1 MKVTLFSLTSL
12 VSVLTSMSVL
22 AFGASI
28 VNAGTGQFGGFGSL
42 TTVNANTGGN
52 GPSDIAHADL
62 DGDGHFDLVSVGGGS
77 IDLFF
82 GDGGG
87 GLTRVSTSISGNPEG
102 VVIGDFNGDG
112 HTDIAVSL
120 RGANDVVILT
130 NDGSGA
136 FSQASF
142 DVGSAPKDLTK
153 LDIDGDGDVDLIVV
167 NENESTLTV
176 LSNDGTGQFNTSESI
191 PSGGSSPRGIDS
203 ADLDGDGHPDF
214 VTTTIDNNLMHV
226 HLNDGNGGFD
236 LVSSH
241 AAPTSPWEVVLSDF
255 DSDGDMDIASVSRSG
270 GQAARI
276 WLNDGNGAFVQNQ
289 TVPLGD
295 WSEGVVAAD
304 LDGDGDIDLAAAL
317 TNTGQ
322 AAVILLNNGTGSFTA
337 LTPTSMGGSVN
348 CVALADIDG
357 NGSPDLITGLRASG
371 RISYRS
377 NLTDVVPP
385 GAFALITPQ
394 NKLAGVAL
402 PEALA
407 SWDIDAAFRWTRANG
422 FTVDYEIAIATDPGM
437 TNVVAGAAD
446 LAERKFAMPL
456 GVLEAA
462 TTYYWSVTAT
472 NQAGVTIASPHV
484 ATFTTAAPADFN
496 SDGVVNGADLAALLA
511 NWGLVE

>member
-1 MKVTLFSLTSL
+1 MKVTFFSLKCLDSTLASA
-12 VSVLTSMSVL
+12 SVL
-22 AFGASI
+22 AFSVSIAS
-28 VNAGTGQFGGFGSL
+28 AGTGQFGGFGSL
-42 TTVNANTGGN
+42 TTIFANSGGN
-52 GPSDIAHADL
+52 GPSDITQADL
-62 DGDGHFDLVSVGGGS
+62 DGDGRLDLISVGGGS
-77 IDLFF
+77 IELFF

-87 GLTRVSTSISGNPEG
+87 GFTHNVISINGAGEG

-112 HTDIAVSL
+112 NADIAASR
-120 RGANDVVILT
+120 RGLSDVAVLI

-136 FSQASF
+136 FSQAF
-142 DVGSAPKDLTK
+142 FGVGAGPSDIAQ

-167 NENESTLTV
+167 NENASALTV
-176 LSNDGTGQFNTSESI
+176 LWNDGTGQFNTSESI

-214 VTTTIDNNLMHV
+214 VTTTVDNNSIHV

-241 AAPTSPWEVVLSDF
+241 AAPTSPWEVILKDF

-276 WLNDGNGAFVQNQ
+276 WLNDGNGAFAQNQ

-295 WSEGVVAAD
+295 WSEDVVAAD

-317 TNTGQ
+317 INTGQ

-337 LTPTSMGGSVN
+337 LSPTSMGGSVN

-357 NGSPDLITGLRASG
+357 NGSPDLIAGLRSSG
-371 RISYRS
+371 RVSYRS
-377 NLTDVVPP
+377 NLTDVIPP
-385 GAFALITPQ
+385 GAFALLTPQ
-394 NKLAGVAL
+394 NKMAGLAL
-402 PEALA
+402 PESLA
-407 SWDIDAAFRWTRANG
+407 SWDLDAAFRWTRANG
-422 FTVDYEIAIATDPGM
+422 FTVDYEIAIATDFGM
-437 TNVVAGAAD
+437 TNVVAGAGD
-446 LAERKFAMPL
+446 LAERTFAMPL

-472 NQAGVTIASPHV
+472 NQAGVTIASPEV
-484 ATFTTAAPADFN
+484 ASFTTGAPADFN
-496 SDGVVNGADLAALLA
+496 GDGVVNGADLASLLA
-511 NWGLVE
+511 SWGIVE